1 MMETRRLGPD
11 DAAAFREARLECLR
25 LHPENFG
32 TVWEVEKQRPLA
44 HFAAMLDE
52 HQFWGGFRGG
62 ALDGIVGFYVMP
74 RAKERHRGVLYAM
87 YVRHTARG
95 TGMAGAL
102 VQAVID
108 HARPLVDLIW
118 LKVAVANAP
127 ARALYARFGFEIYG
141 LEKASLR
148 VDGRDVDQE
157 YRVLT
162 LR

>member
-1 MMETRRLGPD
+1 MEIRRLGPD

-32 TVWEVEKQRPLA
+32 TVSEVEKERPLSD
-44 HFAAMLDE
+44 FARMLEE
-52 HQFWGGFRGG
+52 HQFWGGFADGVL
-62 ALDGIVGFYVMP
+62 AGIVGFYVMP

-87 YVRHTARG
+87 YVREGARG

-102 VQAVID
+102 VEAVIG

-118 LKVAVANAP
+118 LKVAAGNEP
-127 ARALYARFGFEIYG
+127 AKRLYARFGFEPYG

-148 VDGRDVDQE
+148 IGGRDVDQE
-157 YRVLT
+157 YRM
-162 LR
+162 LRLR

>member
-11 DAAAFREARLECLR
+11 DAPAFREARLECLL

-32 TVWEVEKQRPLA
+32 TVWEVEKERPVGD
-44 HFAAMLDE
+44 FRKMLEE
-52 HQFWGGFRGG
+52 HQFWGGFRDGT
-62 ALDGIVGFYVMP
+62 LDGIAGFYVMP
-74 RAKERHRGVLYAM
+74 RAKERHRGILYAM
-87 YVRHTARG
+87 YVRESARG
-95 TGMAGAL
+95 AGMAGAL

-118 LKVAVANAP
+118 LKVAAENAP
-127 ARALYARFGFEIYG
+127 AKRLYARFGFEVYG

-148 VDGRDVDQE
+148 IDDRDIDQE
-157 YRVLT
+157 YQVLA

>member
-1 MMETRRLGPD
+1 MMEIRRLGPE

-32 TVWEVEKQRPLA
+32 TVWEVEKEQPLA
-44 HFAAMLDE
+44 HFAAMLE
-52 HQFWGGFRGG
+52 VHQFWGGFQGG
-62 ALDGIVGFYVMP
+62 ALDGIVGFFVMP

-87 YVRHTARG
+87 YVRDTARG

-118 LKVAVANAP
+118 LKVAVENKP
-127 ARALYARFGFEIYG
+127 AKRLYARFGFEVYG

-157 YRVLT
+157 YQVLT

>member
-1 MMETRRLGPD
+1 MEIRRLGPR
-11 DAAAFREARLECLR
+11 DAADFRETRLECLR

-32 TVWEVEKQRPLA
+32 TVWEVEKERPVA
-44 HFAAMLDE
+44 DFARMLDE
-52 HQFWGGFRGG
+52 HRFWGGWRDG

-74 RAKERHRGVLYAM
+74 RVKERHRGVLYAM
-87 YVRHTARG
+87 YVRDAARG

-118 LKVAVANAP
+118 LKVAAANEP
-127 ARALYARFGFEIYG
+127 AKRLYDRFGFEPYG

-148 VDGRDVDQE
+148 LDGRDVDQE
-157 YRVLT
+157 YRVLM

>member
-11 DAAAFREARLECLR
+11 DAAAFRGARLECLR

-32 TVWEVEKQRPLA
+32 TVWEVEQERPLA

-52 HQFWGGFRGG
+52 HQFWGGLRDG
-62 ALDGIVGFYVMP
+62 ALDGIAGFYVMP

-87 YVRHTARG
+87 YVRDTARG

-118 LKVAVANAP
+118 LKVVASNEP
-127 ARALYARFGFEIYG
+127 ARRLCARFGFEAYG

-148 VDGRDVDQE
+148 IDGRDIDQE
-157 YRVLT
+157 YQMLM